1 MVPARSHKPITRVQ
15 IPLSQFRCR
24 RSSAG
29 KEQLFRKQQAAGSK
43 PAAGFQ
49 TYDRKSARKPRP
61 TKSSGEASQTGF
73 GAARGGHLFC
83 KQKAAGFDSR
93 KVHHRLKA
101 VTKRELYTQ
110 LSFCCQWAIFCFRR
124 SISLS
129 FSASTAS
136 YLLTSVSVSSVSD
149 TIFDLRIVTLFESS
163 G

>member
-1 MVPARSHKPITRVQ
+1 MALRGGLEMVPARSHKPITRVQ

-43 PAAGFQ
+43 PAAGFIYKRALGLQ
-49 TYDRKSARKPRP
+49 GVATCLA
-61 TKSSGEASQTGF
+61 
-73 GAARGGHLFC
+73 
-83 KQKAAGFDSR
+83 SR
-93 KVHHRLKA
+93 KFSRVRFPEGPYRLKA
-101 VTKRELYTQ
+101 MTKRELYTQ
-110 LSFCCQWAIFCFRR
+110 LSFCCQWAAFCFRR